1 MFSNLLISYHALV
14 IPSDSI
20 YEKCKI
26 YLEKYMYIKNVLK
39 HKSNTLQ
46 NMKIKNKILSMRNKQ
61 LERDLEIVHKILEDK
76 INNNIYLDQ
85 EIYIDESSDSDKEYE
100 VICI

>member
-1 MFSNLLISYHALV
+1 
-14 IPSDSI
+14 
-20 YEKCKI
+20 
-26 YLEKYMYIKNVLK
+26 
-39 HKSNTLQ
+39 
-46 NMKIKNKILSMRNKQ
+46 MKIKNKILSMRNKQ
-61 LERDLEIVHKILEDK
+61 LERDLEIVNKILEDK